1 MTDQSPVIEL
11 EHVTKRFVVEHDR
24 PRSFQ
29 ELMVNWFRR
38 ERHQEELLAL
48 NDVSLQVW
56 PGETIG
62 VIGPNGSGKST
73 LLKLITR
80 ILEPSSGTVR
90 VRGRVSALLELGA
103 GFHPDLTG
111 RENVYLNG
119 SLLGYSRR
127 EMDRQYESIV
137 CFAELERFMDVPVKH
152 YSSGMY
158 MRLGFSIAVHVDPD
172 ILLIDEVL
180 AVGDQAFQQK
190 CLERIQSF
198 RRQGKT
204 IVFVSHD
211 LEAVRTLCDRVVWL
225 DDGVIRMEGPTMEV
239 VAEYLDSTWAQQ
251 SARHEAEQAALAGAD
266 RWGSGQAEIVDV
278 RFYDDQGRERQVFR
292 TGDPFIA
299 RITYEAHER
308 IERPMFGVA
317 IHNDQGVH
325 INGPNTVFAGYDI
338 PWIEGRGTVDYIVE
352 SLPLLEGTYFFSAAI
367 YDHAGIHPFD
377 HHQLKYV
384 FRVRPGGVRERYG
397 LFYIPSRWAWRPETP
412 PDETAEL
419 VPAGQ
424 RDAP

>member
-1 MTDQSPVIEL
+1 VGI
-11 EHVTKRFVVEHDR
+11 
-24 PRSFQ
+24 
-29 ELMVNWFRR
+29 
-38 ERHQEELLAL
+38 
-48 NDVSLQVW
+48 
-56 PGETIG
+56 
-62 VIGPNGSGKST
+62 IGPNGSGKST

-80 ILEPSSGTVR
+80 ILEPSSRVVR
-90 VRGRVSALLELGA
+90 VRGRISALLELGA

-119 SLLGYSRR
+119 SLLGYSSQ

-137 CFAELERFMDVPVKH
+137 RFAELERFMDMPVKH

-158 MRLGFSIAVHVDPD
+158 MRLGFSIAIHVDPD

-180 AVGDQAFQQK
+180 AVGDRAFQQK

-198 RRQGKT
+198 RRGGKT

-225 DDGVIRMEGPTMEV
+225 DDGVIRMEGPTMDV
-239 VAEYLDSTWAQQ
+239 VAAYLDSTWSQEL
-251 SARHEAEQAALAGAD
+251 ARLQASRQALGGEG
-266 RWGSGQAEIVDV
+266 RWGSMQAEILDV
-278 RFYDDQGRERQVFR
+278 RFYDHQGQERQAFC
-292 TGDPFIA
+292 TGDTFVA
-299 RITYEAHER
+299 RITYDAHDR

-325 INGPNTVFAGYDI
+325 ISGPNTVFSDYPI
-338 PWIEGRGTVDYIVE
+338 PWIEGRGTIDYIIE

-367 YDHAGIHPFD
+367 YDHTGTHPYD

-384 FRVRPGGVRERYG
+384 FRVRPGRVKERYG
-397 LFYIPSRWAWRPETP
+397 VFYIPSRWVWQPETSA
-412 PDETAEL
+412 DDTAA
-419 VPAGQ
+419 VPAQDRQ
-424 RDAP
+424 REGP